1 MATTTNLN
9 TPNYRPMLRYGMLDR
24 LVPGESVL
32 LDMRYYG
39 SLSPVFSWRKIRYGK
54 TFGRKIEGNG
64 VRVWRLS

>member
-1 MATTTNLN
+1 
-9 TPNYRPMLRYGMLDR
+9 MLDR

-64 VRVWRLS
+64 VRVWRLT